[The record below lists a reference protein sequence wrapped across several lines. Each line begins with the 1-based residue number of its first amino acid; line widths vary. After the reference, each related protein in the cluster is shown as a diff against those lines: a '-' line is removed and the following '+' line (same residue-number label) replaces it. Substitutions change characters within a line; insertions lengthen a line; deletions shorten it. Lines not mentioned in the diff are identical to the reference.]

1 MPLKTAKQKPPTT
14 QPLKVVFV
22 LFPDTKLLDVTGPVQ
37 VFTDARRTDDQP
49 AYDVTL
55 VSECG
60 GLIRTDAGIS
70 LETQPLPVTSDTRP
84 GPDIL
89 LVSGG
94 RSAFDAAQSPTLRQ
108 WLQREAPKAG
118 RVGSICLGAFILAE
132 SGLLTGCDAVTH
144 WAYCRQLADEYPDI
158 SVHTDPIFVRNDRVW
173 TSAGVSAGIDM
184 ALAMVEEDLG
194 HDEAMRLSRM
204 LVLHLKRP
212 GGQAQ
217 FSAELRRQTESENG
231 RFDDLH
237 GWIRDNPAADLSV
250 AALSRYAGMSERTF
264 ARQYKAD
271 TGTSPAQAVEVFR
284 VEAASAL
291 LETGQHPLKRVAAE
305 AGFGAEERMRRAFQ
319 KHRGIS
325 PSAYQD
331 RFRKE

>member
-1 MPLKTAKQKPPTT
+1 M
-14 QPLKVVFV
+14 KVVFV

-37 VFTDARRTDDQP
+37 VFKDARRNGDQP

-55 VSECG
+55 VSESG

-70 LETQPLPVTSDTRP
+70 LETQPLPVSSSTGP
-84 GPDIL
+84 APDIL

-94 RSAFDAAQSPTLRQ
+94 RSALDAAQSHRLRQ
-108 WLQREAPKAG
+108 WLQREAPRAG
-118 RVGSICLGAFILAE
+118 RIGSICLGAFILAE
-132 SGLLTGCDAVTH
+132 SGLLSGRDAVTH
-144 WAYCRQLADEYPDI
+144 WAYCRQLADGYPDI

-217 FSAELRRQTESENG
+217 FSAELRRQTESGSG

-237 GWIRDNPAADLSV
+237 SWIRDNPAADLSV
-250 AALSRYAGMSERTF
+250 IALARRSGMSERTF
-264 ARQYKAD
+264 ARQYKTE

-291 LETGQHPLKRVAAE
+291 LEQGQHPIKRVATE
-305 AGFGAEERMRRAFQ
+305 SGFGAEERMRRAFR

-331 RFRKE
+331 RFRRP